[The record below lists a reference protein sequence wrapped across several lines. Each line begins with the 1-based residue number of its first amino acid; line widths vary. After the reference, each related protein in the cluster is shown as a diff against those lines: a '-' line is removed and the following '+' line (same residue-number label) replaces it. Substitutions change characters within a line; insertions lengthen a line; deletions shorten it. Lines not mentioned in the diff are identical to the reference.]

1 MSVPYL
7 CTSVWKGGEH
17 DFEPLAKDNIQPQ
30 KLQIHDQVSKQMKG
44 TIAKVRAAKERQG
57 TPGNRA
63 SSGPEAGRQEQ
74 IERVYASREYKE
86 YTKKVKYDRDET
98 RVFSEIFFLPPVK
111 YFSKRLVPVNPY
123 LCLAAYYNPI
133 EPHTF
138 PRGLKF
144 IYAKYDI

>member
-74 IERVYASREYKE
+74 IDRVYASREYKE

-98 RVFSEIFFLPPVK
+98 DYFRRYFFFLRSNTLVK
-111 YFSKRLVPVNPY
+111 DSFQLILICVWLLITTLSNHIHSQGGFNLYMQ
-123 LCLAAYYNPI
+123 
-133 EPHTF
+133 
-138 PRGLKF
+138 
-144 IYAKYDI
+144 YDI